1 MVRSRE
7 RAGLTE
13 RRTKCAQLIARRAG
27 ITVRIIDGAGRAM
40 SLCAFCGLEIIPGGS
55 ELCARH
61 AADTGDGWADN
72 NRRMCD
78 LLHRGRVP
86 PRLTPAEREEEFW
99 AHTEIA

>member
-1 MVRSRE
+1 MSF
-7 RAGLTE
+7 
-13 RRTKCAQLIARRAG
+13 CA
-27 ITVRIIDGAGRAM
+27 V
-40 SLCAFCGLEIIPGGS
+40 CGLEIIPGGS

-86 PRLTPAEREEEFW
+86 PRVTPAEREEEFW
-99 AHTEIA
+99 AHTAIA